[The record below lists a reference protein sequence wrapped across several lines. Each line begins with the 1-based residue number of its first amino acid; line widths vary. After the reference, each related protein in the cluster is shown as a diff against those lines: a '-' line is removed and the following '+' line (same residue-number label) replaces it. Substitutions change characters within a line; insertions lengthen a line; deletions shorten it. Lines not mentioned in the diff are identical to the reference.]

1 MALFLKSS
9 TLHDFFVQVTVLGT
23 NVTIQRTEQVIN
35 IHRVLITQ
43 ESKLD
48 SIVKV
53 LSLKPQIRSFES
65 FLDAEWGCLHCGY
78 PGEGAVYFSL
88 SDSLAQFENLCF

>member
-9 TLHDFFVQVTVLGT
+9 TLHGFFVQVTILVT
-23 NVTIQRTEQVIN
+23 NMTTQRTGQVIN

-48 SIVKV
+48 SILKV
-53 LSLKPQIRSFES
+53 LSLEPQIRPFES
-65 FLDAEWGCLHCGY
+65 FLDAEWGRLHCGY
-78 PGEGAVYFSL
+78 PGEGAVHRSLRFSC
-88 SDSLAQFENLCF
+88 SV